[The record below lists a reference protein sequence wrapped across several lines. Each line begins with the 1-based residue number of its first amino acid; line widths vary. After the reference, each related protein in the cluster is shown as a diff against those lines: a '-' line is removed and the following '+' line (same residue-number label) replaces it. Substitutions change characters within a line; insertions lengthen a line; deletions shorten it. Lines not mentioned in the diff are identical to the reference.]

1 MKNKELFMSL
11 IHSNKKFNRLR
22 AIEAFSP
29 DSTQTI
35 LKVLASKRQKH
46 HNKKFVVFLLKM

>member
-1 MKNKELFMSL
+1 MSL

-46 HNKKFVVFLLKM
+46 HNKKFVFLLKM